1 MAEAQPVRSL
11 GAVSGQ
17 VRNSSVTQIQLAEPL
32 TAIVKQLQQ
41 QYVGNMCVCVCAMYT
56 CVYVVVHV
64 VSE

>member
-1 MAEAQPVRSL
+1 MAEPQPVRSL

-41 QYVGNMCVCVCAMYT
+41 QYVGNMCVCVCD
-56 CVYVVVHV
+56 VYLRVCG
-64 VSE
+64 SACGE

>member
-1 MAEAQPVRSL
+1 MAEPQPVRSL

-41 QYVGNMCVCVCAMYT
+41 QYVGNMCVCAMYT